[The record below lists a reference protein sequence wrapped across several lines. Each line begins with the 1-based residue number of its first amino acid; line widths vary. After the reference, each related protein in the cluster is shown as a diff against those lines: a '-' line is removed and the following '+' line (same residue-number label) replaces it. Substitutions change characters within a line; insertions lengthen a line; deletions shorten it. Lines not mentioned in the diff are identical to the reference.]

1 MNNDAQVKIAALS
14 RELEKLIK
22 TEQLLDAYDKFIEL
36 QKHITTLINTTN
48 EDWKTL
54 YYAFIKKD
62 FETMGDIYYKHNS
75 YQMAYKHYNLAF
87 RVAKNM
93 ARRAKIELKD
103 PLNTPYIQQLIK
115 DAWNEFEKDCKR
127 LKHKIVFLGA

>member
-1 MNNDAQVKIAALS
+1 MNNDVQIKIADLS
-14 RELEKLIK
+14 RKLEKLIK
-22 TEQLLDAYDKFIEL
+22 TGQLLNAYDTFIEL
-36 QKHITTLINTTN
+36 QKHIAILINTTN

-62 FETMGDIYYKHNS
+62 FETMGDIYHKHNS
-75 YQMAYKHYNLAF
+75 YQMVYKHYNLAF
-87 RVAKNM
+87 KYAKNM
-93 ARRAKIELKD
+93 ARQAKIELKD

-127 LKHKIVFLGA
+127 LKHKTVSLSV